1 MSSKGNFNR
10 IATNLTISD
19 HRKKVPGSKDDQ
31 GEIALQMSPLRQQK
45 PEPISLSPLSAPSR
59 SKPPT
64 GNTANNISSSGG
76 VTGGI
81 QALIS
86 KLRGANLEEPLGPD
100 EQWIRYK
107 NRELKVFSGDIPDI
121 IE

>member
-1 MSSKGNFNR
+1 MRPNSPDSPSKGNFNR
-10 IATNLTISD
+10 SATTLAISG

-31 GEIALQMSPLRQQK
+31 GEVALQTSPLRQQK
-45 PEPISLSPLSAPSR
+45 PAPISLSPLTAPSR
-59 SKPPT
+59 SRPPT
-64 GNTANNISSSGG
+64 GSTGNTSSNSGG

-100 EQWIRYK
+100 EQWLRYIH
-107 NRELKVFSGDIPDI
+107 L
-121 IE
+121 